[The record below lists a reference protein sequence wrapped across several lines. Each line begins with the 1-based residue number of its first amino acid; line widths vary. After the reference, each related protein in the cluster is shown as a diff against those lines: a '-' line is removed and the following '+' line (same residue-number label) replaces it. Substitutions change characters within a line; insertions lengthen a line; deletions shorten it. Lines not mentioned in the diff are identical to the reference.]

1 MKKEE
6 KDIKKMLERFQK
18 LWNESLNRN
27 YTHQAELGNLA
38 RQIRDSKCNDIFLVS
53 NLSVTEQMTYN
64 NAILLANYKG

>member
-1 MKKEE
+1 MKNE
-6 KDIKKMLERFQK
+6 DIKEMLKRFQE

-38 RQIRDSKCNDIFLVS
+38 RQIRDLKCNDIFLIS
-53 NLSVTEQMTYN
+53 NLTVTEQMTYN